1 MATNYSFIHAR
12 IAVAR
17 RGENCR
23 LQPLRSGSMALKSM
37 TGFSR
42 CDGGS
47 GNLNWHWEMRTVNG
61 KGLDIRL
68 RLPPGYERLEQR
80 ARDACNRALSRG
92 NCTIT
97 LSLKQAAGGVR
108 ITLNEEAFKQVAEAA
123 NAARSMIEASPPS
136 LDGLLAIR
144 GVMEFSED
152 EPDEAEAEARAQ
164 AMMDDLEQVLADV
177 VEARRAEGDRL
188 TSVIAA
194 QIDEIE
200 QLTARIEAAPGRTPE
215 AIRQRLSEQL
225 ARLLEEGSALDAQRL
240 HQEAALLAA
249 KADIQEE
256 IERLKVHVEAAREL
270 LDSDEPVGRRLEF
283 LSQEFNREANTIC
296 SKANDTE
303 ISQGGLALKAV
314 IDRLREQVQNIE

>member
-1 MATNYSFIHAR
+1 
-12 IAVAR
+12 
-17 RGENCR
+17 
-23 LQPLRSGSMALKSM
+23 MALKSM

-42 CDGGS
+42 CDGGLGALS
-47 GNLNWHWEMRTVNG
+47 WHWEMRTVNG
-61 KGLDIRL
+61 KGLDVRF
-68 RLPPGYERLEQR
+68 RLPPGYEGLEQR
-80 ARDACNRALSRG
+80 AREACTRVLSRG

-97 LSLKQAAGGVR
+97 LSLKQAAGVVR
-108 ITLNEEAFKQVAEAA
+108 ITLNEEAFKQVAAA
-123 NAARSMIEASPPS
+123 ADAARSMIEASPPS

-144 GVMEFSED
+144 GVMEYSED
-152 EPDEAEAEARAQ
+152 EPDEAEAEARMQ
-164 AMMDDLEQVLADV
+164 AMMNNLEQVLAGV
-177 VEARRAEGDRL
+177 VEARGAEGERL
-188 TSVIAA
+188 SAVIAA

-200 QLTARIEAAPGRTPE
+200 ELTARIEAAPARTPD
-215 AIRQRLSEQL
+215 AIQKRLSEQL
-225 ARLLEEGSALDAQRL
+225 ARLLEDSSGLDPQRL

-283 LSQEFNREANTIC
+283 LAQEFNREANTIC